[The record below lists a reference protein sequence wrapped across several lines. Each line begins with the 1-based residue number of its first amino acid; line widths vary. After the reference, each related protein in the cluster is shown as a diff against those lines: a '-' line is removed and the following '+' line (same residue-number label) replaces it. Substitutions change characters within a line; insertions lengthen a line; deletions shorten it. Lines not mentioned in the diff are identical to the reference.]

1 MEKNNAVVNCY
12 PTTSAQETERS
23 NQRSLPALTVSC
35 EKRSLGPSINDVF
48 GKGEV
53 VKILKFKV
61 VIKHLFSFLKS

>member
-1 MEKNNAVVNCY
+1 MEKSNAVVNCY

-48 GKGEV
+48 GKGKWGE
-53 VKILKFKV
+53 
-61 VIKHLFSFLKS
+61 

>member
-1 MEKNNAVVNCY
+1 MEKSNAVVNCY

-53 VKILKFKV
+53 GGVSKF
-61 VIKHLFSFLKS
+61 